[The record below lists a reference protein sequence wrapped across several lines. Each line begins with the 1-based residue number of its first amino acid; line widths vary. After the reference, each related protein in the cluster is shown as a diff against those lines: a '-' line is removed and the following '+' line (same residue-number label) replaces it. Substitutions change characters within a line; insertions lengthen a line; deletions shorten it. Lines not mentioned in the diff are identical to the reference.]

1 MKNGESSM
9 NNTKKYFYVGEG
21 LLAQIQPPAP
31 VTLKVE
37 DLYESFSP
45 NMWPL
50 LDDLFEDR
58 PDLHD
63 RIEKFKKTY
72 KQ

>member
-9 NNTKKYFYVGEG
+9 NSIEKNLYVGEG
-21 LLAQIQPPAP
+21 LLAQIQPPTP

-37 DLYESFSP
+37 DLYEGFP

-50 LDDLFEDR
+50 LDEMLEDR